1 MVRGEEAVATADEK
15 MGEAEGG
22 RGRRRARR
30 RSASGGRGCPRTT
43 APTTPSRGG
52 EPSLD
57 LTGGRDDPPGGA
69 TGEREYFGT
78 LPPPTLMLFFLPL
91 APTQLF
97 AGLCFFA
104 SVSVGVA
111 AFLFAITPP
120 YLGCRGRWRLRH
132 CRCRLRRRWRR
143 WQRRRQ
149 QQRTQGCS
157 GWL

>member
-1 MVRGEEAVATADEK
+1 
-15 MGEAEGG
+15 MGETKKRQWREG
-22 RGRRRARR
+22 
-30 RSASGGRGCPRTT
+30 
-43 APTTPSRGG
+43 TPSDDGPDDPLTGG
-52 EPSLD
+52 EPSLN

-78 LPPPTLMLFFLPL
+78 LPPPTLMLFYLPL

-104 SVSVGVA
+104 SVSVGIA
-111 AFLFAITPP
+111 AFLFTITPP

-132 CRCRLRRRWRR
+132 CRCCLRRR